1 MASATVEDRA
11 GNREQYS
18 FVEYVRFD
26 IIPSEIELTSPLEA
40 EINDKVVNLDNL
52 SSISATMSCSPCEGL
67 NYVYTIYSLM
77 GGNVVRGEGVFAADS
92 IQVDNIDTS
101 GVLDGVIKLT
111 AQVTDSEDK
120 LVATKSVEYTKDT
133 VRPKSYYSR
142 SNLENEGTSS
152 LDDFLINV
160 VVESVDVGGSY
171 TATVQNVSSGS
182 SNTPSSFGYST
193 FNSNEIINYTG
204 EISSVD
210 FNITD
215 LDLSSLNEGYVEIK
229 LEITDPNGNSGEVP
243 YVAYYTI
250 EGTTIRYVGTTLS
263 FEGQKNNKN
272 IILYPN
278 PTSSNIFVGGEFN
291 KVRLYDLFG
300 RELLKSTSNQLDLSN
315 LPNNVYM
322 IKLEDNQGKIIATAK
337 VVKN

>member
-1 MASATVEDRA
+1 
-11 GNREQYS
+11 
-18 FVEYVRFD
+18 
-26 IIPSEIELTSPLEA
+26 
-40 EINDKVVNLDNL
+40 
-52 SSISATMSCSPCEGL
+52 MSCSPCEGL

-101 GVLDGVIKLT
+101 GVLDGIIKLT
-111 AQVTDSEDK
+111 VQVTDSEDK

-152 LDDFLINV
+152 LDDFLIDV
-160 VVESVDVGGSY
+160 VVESEDVGGSY
-171 TATVQNVSSGS
+171 TATVQNVTTDNSSAP
-182 SNTPSSFGYST
+182 NSFGFSPL
-193 FNSNEIINYTG
+193 NSNGPIYYTG
-204 EISSVD
+204 DIPATD
-210 FNITD
+210 FNISQ
-215 LDLSSLNEGYVEIK
+215 LDLSGLGEGYVEIK
-229 LEITDPNGNSGEVP
+229 LEITDPNGNLGEEP
-243 YVAYYTI
+243 HIAYYSI
-250 EGTTIRYVGTTLS
+250 EGSTISYVGTTLS
-263 FEGQKNNKN
+263 IENLKTNKN

-278 PTSSNIFVGGEFN
+278 PTSSNIFIGGEFN

-322 IKLEDNQGKIIATAK
+322 IKLEDNQGKIIVTGK
-337 VVKN
+337 IVKN